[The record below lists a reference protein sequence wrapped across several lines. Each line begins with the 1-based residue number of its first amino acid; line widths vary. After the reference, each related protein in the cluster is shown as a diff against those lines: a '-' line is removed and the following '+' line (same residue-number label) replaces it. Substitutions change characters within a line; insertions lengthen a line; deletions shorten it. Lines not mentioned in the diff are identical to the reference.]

1 MMIPNRNLT
10 AIKTIKTILLCGI
23 ILMALIQLLFAIV
36 RVTDNIDKLNNWT
49 RQPAEIYSLGFDNE
63 VVVITSSDFVETV
76 PNQQISE
83 HCDATDEGKT
93 CLSVTS
99 DSYAWLSVFD
109 QVDVLQNP
117 EQTDELVIAS
127 MSGFWLPIGVN
138 GLVLLFLAAI
148 WIWLRRYSHWGEDIT
163 WHNGNWIDTATS
175 PQRIGMGSMDAE
187 PINESSGSRNAV
199 TFWLA
204 LIVLMAAFSIPSL
217 QAAVMD
223 DMSTVLDL
231 LGLLG
236 VGLLIVYTFAKTGS
250 RTLYQDREG
259 MVDSSV
265 FGIKRIPWQA
275 IKDVKLINLNQE
287 AQQDYDRDHNFSD
300 QRPQTLNVYN
310 VVDQQGKTIIRLSE
324 TMSPT
329 NSFHALLRRLR
340 AQPSDMIDDEYTEG
354 HAAQFVHEDFPESIQ
369 NQADFEARA
378 LRMMGLSM
386 PKRKSIFH
394 PEHRSLLIGLVL
406 MLAPFVSLTGYLA
419 YKSLWFQYLAERT
432 EGTIIEIKQDGLPS
446 LVVEYRTLQGKT
458 LTTHS
463 DGSGAYEDYH
473 VGDTLT
479 VFYDAEDPE
488 NARLNVFLELW
499 LGTILM
505 GGLTSIVLLMTLLIG
520 RGLTAPMPI
529 SMK

>member
-1 MMIPNRNLT
+1 
-10 AIKTIKTILLCGI
+10 
-23 ILMALIQLLFAIV
+23 
-36 RVTDNIDKLNNWT
+36 
-49 RQPAEIYSLGFDNE
+49 
-63 VVVITSSDFVETV
+63 
-76 PNQQISE
+76 
-83 HCDATDEGKT
+83 
-93 CLSVTS
+93 
-99 DSYAWLSVFD
+99 
-109 QVDVLQNP
+109 
-117 EQTDELVIAS
+117 
-127 MSGFWLPIGVN
+127 
-138 GLVLLFLAAI
+138 
-148 WIWLRRYSHWGEDIT
+148 
-163 WHNGNWIDTATS
+163 
-175 PQRIGMGSMDAE
+175 MDAE

-204 LIVLMAAFSIPSL
+204 LIVLMAAFAIPSL
-217 QAAVMD
+217 QAEVMD
-223 DMSTVLDL
+223 DISTALDL
-231 LGLLG
+231 LGFLG

-265 FGIKRIPWQA
+265 FGIKRIPWKA
-275 IKDVKLINLNQE
+275 IADVKLINLNQE
-287 AQQDYDRDHNFSD
+287 EQQDYDRHHNFSD

-310 VVDQQGKTIIRLSE
+310 VVDQNGKTIIRLSE